1 MAWDEWEQL
10 KADAAARRESSM
22 QVNGTGGADAT
33 AGAPDLKSG
42 SAGQKAAVRAL
53 VEIIGPGL
61 NKAGVHADE
70 DTNAAEREFKG
81 WATGSGLKDA
91 HEEWAL
97 QVSDLKGR
105 LARDQA
111 ALSKTRRDFQYIDH
125 DVKKSAASIHVPAP
139 DPRRDV

>member
-1 MAWDEWEQL
+1 MQL
-10 KADAAARRESSM
+10 SGTGTGTGGTADAA
-22 QVNGTGGADAT
+22 
-33 AGAPDLKSG
+33 DLKTG
-42 SAGQKAAVRAL
+42 SPGQRAAIKAL
-53 VEIIGPGL
+53 VEQIGPGL
-61 NKAGVHADE
+61 NKAGVHADD

-97 QVSDLKGR
+97 QVSNLKGR
-105 LARDQA
+105 LAQDQA

-125 DVKKSAASIHVPAP
+125 DVKGAASRIEVTKP